1 MTQSI
6 ALLVDSG
13 MNTPDEI
20 LSLPGVYEV
29 PLNIIYKEAIYTDK
43 VDISP
48 KEIYDRLS
56 IEIPSTSLPN
66 GKTIHEIFEKIVANG
81 HQEVLVMTI
90 SSGLSGTFNALKLMS
105 EDFPELTSAFIDT
118 KSVAIGGGLQA
129 AYAKELIDSQM
140 PLQDILNILQSKV
153 EQSQVYFTLPT
164 LEYLKKGG
172 RIGLVSSVI
181 GSALNLHPVVSCNQD
196 GIYHTVA
203 KARGRKRSIQKMLH
217 TGELFMGEASS
228 YDLAVAHTYCEADA
242 EELAGILKTIFPNFR
257 KFYFSQASPALGI
270 HTGPD
275 AIGFTILKHD

>member
-1 MTQSI
+1 MTQPI

-13 MNTPDEI
+13 MNTPEEI

-29 PLNIIYKEAIYTDK
+29 PLNIIYQDAIYTDK
-43 VDISP
+43 VDITP
-48 KEIYDRLS
+48 QEIYERLA
-56 IEIPSTSLPN
+56 IEIPTTSLPN
-66 GKTIHEIFEKIVANG
+66 GKTIHQIFEKIVENG
-81 HQEVLVMTI
+81 HKEALIMTI

-105 EDFPELTSAFIDT
+105 EDFPQLTSAFIDT
-118 KSVAIGGGLQA
+118 KSVAIGGGVQA
-129 AYAKELIDSQM
+129 AYAKELIDDNLSLTTITET
-140 PLQDILNILQSKV
+140 LQEKV
-153 EQSQVYFTLPT
+153 KQSQVYFTLPT

-181 GSALNLHPVVSCNQD
+181 GSALNLHPVVSCNED

-217 TGELFMGEASS
+217 TGELFMDDAPS
-228 YDLAVAHTYCEADA
+228 YDLGIAHTFCEQDA
-242 EELAGILKTIFPNFR
+242 NELAVVLKTLFPNFR

-275 AIGFTILKHD
+275 AIGFTILKHN